1 MKKTCDVKKNCKHE
15 TTAFVLL
22 SLAILAARIKEL
34 MLRLSNPRLAY
45 F

>member
-1 MKKTCDVKKNCKHE
+1 MKKTCDVKKKLQHE

-22 SLAILAARIKEL
+22 SLSILAARIKKL
-34 MLRLSNPRLAY
+34 ILRLSNPRPAY